1 MLTCIYP
8 FQVVLHFLPRIIK
21 WHSKFYLSDYL
32 NRLSEKLGRGQ
43 REGVTPT
50 PITKTM
56 EDKEGS
62 TMHKVIEK
70 DAQEIGKADKN
81 SWKTYRRRNRQ

>member
-43 REGVTPT
+43 REGEREREREMRKSSSIVYKLEATSQY
-50 PITKTM
+50 
-56 EDKEGS
+56 DKFRPESGS
-62 TMHKVIEK
+62 R
-70 DAQEIGKADKN
+70 KALQSLLKG
-81 SWKTYRRRNRQ
+81 YI